1 MAVRPNLAISL
12 GLIAHLEA
20 LGPGSPVSADAETDF
35 PDRGL
40 AEHGDPVDPG
50 TRWTLA
56 APRDDPLHRGRWT
69 LQHRFHA
76 PVGAVANPP
85 GDSGFEGCRVG
96 TALGTYLHGPL
107 LPRNPA
113 LADWLLS
120 RALQHGGGD
129 GVLEPLHDELE
140 QLAHVVSSG
149 RARSRRGR

>member
-20 LGPGSPVSADAETDF
+20 RGPGSPISADAETDF

-56 APRDDPLHRGRWT
+56 APRDDPLHRGRWA
-69 LQHRFHA
+69 LQHRFHT

-85 GDSGFEGCRVG
+85 GDSGFEGRGPARLAEPHSLDAPDDDDALTHGRGGRVG
-96 TALGTYLHGPL
+96 HTWQA
-107 LPRNPA
+107 
-113 LADWLLS
+113 
-120 RALQHGGGD
+120 
-129 GVLEPLHDELE
+129 E
-140 QLAHVVSSG
+140 QRKVE
-149 RARSRRGR
+149 RPETRSRTTT